1 MTLGDSITQ
10 AGGYQALMQKVLA
23 RFYPD
28 LKIEIVN
35 AGIGGHKAP
44 DMAARL
50 QRDVIDKKAH
60 DRDGVLRRKRRLAR
74 FL

>member
-1 MTLGDSITQ
+1 MAAPRLKAGDRIVTLGDSITQ

-28 LKIEIVN
+28 LRVEIVN

-44 DMAARL
+44 
-50 QRDVIDKKAH
+50 
-60 DRDGVLRRKRRLAR
+60 
-74 FL
+74 